1 MLQWTPRA
9 KSRSHLARA
18 LTQDRTLNPT
28 LPSQGGTREFPIW
41 KRVWA
46 LDHLALSML
55 SRKAD
60 GEDER
65 GNQKGV
71 GFMLLALII
80 K

>member
-1 MLQWTPRA
+1 MLQWTARA

-46 LDHLALSML
+46 LDHLASSML
-55 SRKAD
+55 SRGAD

-65 GNQKGV
+65 CDQKGA
-71 GFMLLALII
+71 GCMLPLL
-80 K
+80 